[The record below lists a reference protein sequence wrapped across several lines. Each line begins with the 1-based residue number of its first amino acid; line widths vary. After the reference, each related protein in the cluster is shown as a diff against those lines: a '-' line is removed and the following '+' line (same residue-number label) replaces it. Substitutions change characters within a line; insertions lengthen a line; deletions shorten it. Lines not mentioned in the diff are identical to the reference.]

1 MTFDRNGL
9 CIGAANCSK
18 KLMKNREV
26 ETLPVGSGGTGNVP
40 TVSGS

>member
-1 MTFDRNGL
+1 MMFDRNGPF
-9 CIGAANCSK
+9 K
-18 KLMKNREV
+18 KIMKNREV